1 MAEMDREILEALK
14 AVIDPELGI
23 NIVDLGLIYHAA
35 RSTNGIDIALT
46 MTTPACP
53 LGEMMTQ
60 EIKTVLH
67 GRFPEI
73 SDVHVDLVWD
83 PPWSPELM
91 SEESRRQL
99 GFLAISRARLGASPR
114 RGAR

>member
-1 MAEMDREILEALK
+1 MDDDILSALK
-14 AVIDPELGI
+14 TVIDPELGI

-35 RSTNGIDIALT
+35 RNANKIDIALT

-53 LGEMMTQ
+53 LGEMMSE
-60 EIKTVLH
+60 EIKLVLRN
-67 GRFPEI
+67 RFADLT
-73 SDVHVDLVWD
+73 DVRVELVWD

-99 GFLAISRARLGASPR
+99 GML
-114 RGAR
+114 

>member
-1 MAEMDREILEALK
+1 MDDDILSALK
-14 AVIDPELGI
+14 TVIDPELGI

-35 RSTNGIDIALT
+35 RNANKIDIALT

-53 LGEMMTQ
+53 LGEMMSE
-60 EIKTVLH
+60 EIKLVLRN
-67 GRFPEI
+67 RFPDLT
-73 SDVHVDLVWD
+73 DVRVELVWD

-99 GFLAISRARLGASPR
+99 GML
-114 RGAR
+114 